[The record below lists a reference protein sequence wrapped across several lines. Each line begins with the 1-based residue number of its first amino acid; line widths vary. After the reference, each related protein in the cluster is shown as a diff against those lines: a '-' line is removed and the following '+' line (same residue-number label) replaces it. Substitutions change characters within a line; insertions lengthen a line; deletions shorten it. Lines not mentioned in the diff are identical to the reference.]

1 MVLKNFYLDG
11 STTPT
16 EVDIPDAL
24 ASNDQLSREW
34 VEYQYLPFVDSGLAA
49 AEQDPDHPLAFLPDW
64 AARGAYRLAQSA
76 NVVQTQLGM
85 DAETNAQDIQDYQ
98 KYLEKVPYDRPVLD
112 ALIDMSE
119 ADSIG
124 EFWDAAAT
132 GDGLRAIGNVVG
144 ESITQ
149 YLPVIAAT
157 IAAIPLTAGQSMT
170 AGSVILG
177 SISGL
182 GSMGIEYGAAALGA
196 MNDYLQEQGTN
207 ARDDKAVAAV
217 LGNEEKMAEF
227 TEFALKRGIPI
238 GVIDGLSM
246 GFAGKLT
253 ASLRKARKSA
263 EEAVEISKTT
273 TPTGTTVTE
282 IGPKVPTKTPER
294 AALGFEALAMQPALG
309 GLGEAVAQQVS
320 GEGFKLGEVALETI
334 AELPGGTAEIG
345 IGLALERRRERKEAE
360 LEKLKKDNAIF
371 VERKAEMLRQ
381 RKGKEEVSMVEADLV
396 QEGINPETGRPD
408 AEQYESVAFNFR
420 GKPVKEGEEAFN
432 RDSIKFWFNGEI
444 KQPKSKNLVIDYFVR
459 KGYMEKVKGRN
470 KYVWTKAAERRANEL
485 NKGFKGIPV
494 EETTPSGFKGTD
506 VDEATPS
513 DFKGTED
520 LEATVEEAVVEEVA
534 PTVEAEPAVTD
545 TTDID
550 AQLRDIQN
558 RELRVRNRLNRLAQ
572 GEVTIE
578 NEEAIIELE
587 SVLADIITEREQAQ
601 SRKAEVEATTTTEE
615 LPSELV
621 EAFNVAEDKEARVSD
636 LPGGGAYGIP
646 DYTPE
651 NKRSS
656 GLKGA
661 ATKARNKFNNI
672 LRRLYPDIDSQQQ
685 INILTQLQDM
695 RSRSFTPTGEAIPTV
710 KVDDK
715 IRVSERA
722 NDGSVLA
729 YTYKG
734 YTIERPDW
742 SAEGLRN
749 FWRLIPPG
757 ENRASD
763 VARTRGEL
771 VDLVDTLETSKT
783 EATPTPTPEVTP
795 TVQPVSPEF
804 RSAEQIDEVTPDF
817 RSAEQIDEVTTV
829 TEADIE
835 SSEEIDFQT
844 APTPDAL
851 PEEDVIDNS
860 SPLNLELITANLTD
874 ETRDFIEEVTPFKLR
889 RQGADRDAI
898 RDAYEANIELIRT
911 AQIHAITKERM
922 PLSQEE
928 TDYLQKAFEAE
939 SQLID
944 NIINNNIIA
953 TNDEQ
958 RNQIKEQNRIEIEK
972 LSGEQLAGEL
982 FSTAYKLWHTTRVAE
997 KFRSYRNYARSIIA
1011 RREARE
1017 RYNNIGM
1024 VLAAPL
1030 YENTSLEESK
1040 ELGRMAAVLDAL
1052 YGANP
1057 EQSILNKNNT
1067 TIGDTIT
1074 LTIPLEP
1081 PTPPTKE
1088 GEEEAQPIMSKERYN
1103 SLLKELGVKA
1113 GQTYT
1118 LNAKLTEKFKTSQ
1131 AAFKKMF
1138 DVNMV
1143 SFMNFMLQA
1152 TPLHEGIQRRYDDE
1166 VIPLKEKVFQSVQQ
1180 YIADINKLLPDDQKI
1195 PKKTVDG
1202 LRNVRQDTAFTNGAK
1217 DETTTTLQNIMN
1229 RIPKDD
1235 ENAKGIVDTLRNQI
1249 QILKLVNDQ
1258 QKVLIDH
1265 PYYLPRLRYGDFYF
1279 TVREKE
1285 TGEVIGYYTETPSTT
1300 RLNNKSKKKS
1310 LNKIREN
1317 VKEIYPS
1324 NKFEVGPILNRNA
1337 DDARAG
1343 IDSNTLAKVKKL
1355 ASTVGWKPYNKNTPE
1370 GQMFKDID
1378 NVIVEQGFGRF
1389 LAQRDQNVISGYYTE
1404 DNRDH
1409 YLPIVLSNYIR
1420 SAADTASNL
1429 DYIRPITRSIEI
1441 LREGIKDEN
1450 NNVLVKAQETLANH
1464 AQQTEDYIK
1473 SPNEPGALFKTFAF
1487 HYALGLNFSSAF
1499 VNLSQSFV
1507 TSLPVLGMIIKD
1519 GKASVEI
1526 PRALKDAT
1534 KLFKVPVG
1542 EDVNRLST
1550 YGFDFSD
1557 PTPPKFL
1564 TRNEWNM
1571 LRKMYKEGTIQA
1583 IVNLD
1588 LGAKL
1593 QQDLGSTVE
1602 GRVSDKTSNFL
1613 AKASEASSF
1622 MFGSVEQI
1630 NRIAVALATY
1640 RLANRSQV
1648 NLDRFR
1654 KFSEST
1660 LFSEEEMTPETAA
1673 RMMVYKTQFL
1683 IGKENRP
1690 ELFRGPLM
1698 NVATQ
1703 FLSFVQQYIGM
1714 YANVLNMW
1722 FGANQDAETRRM
1734 GSVLLGSLM
1743 LSMWSFAGV
1752 MGWPYL
1758 ENLRQLLRVASKQLA
1773 GYEFDLEYGMK
1784 EAMNSYLNP
1793 YFTDWLLHG
1802 PFSRITGIDVRRRI
1816 GVGEPIPF
1824 NLMQGNLMA
1833 ATGPAGGLVIDALGR
1848 VSEAIKLGDPAM
1860 AITSVLPLGPRAF
1873 LSAGRGAMT
1882 DTPVRTTQGKVLM
1895 PGEDLNVVDRLK
1907 QGLGFTPMK
1916 VAEARQDKNVLRYLT
1931 NRARP
1936 LQDYYMNQLAE
1947 KIAERRREK
1956 SASVRRELHQ
1966 ELNEIRKEIQ
1976 EINKEAIAEGR
1987 RDKII
1992 RVTPRA
1998 LRERV
2003 RVILGGQVESLTR
2016 AARKRLGG
2024 IQRARETLEE
2034 YTPPTTDILDSI
2046 LGD

>member
-1 MVLKNFYLDG
+1 MAIVNYFIDN
-11 STTPT
+11 SEVATPI
-16 EVDIPDAL
+16 DIPDGL
-24 ASNDQLSREW
+24 TSHEQDIW
-34 VEYQYLPFVDSGLAA
+34 VDRFYLPYHDAGLAA

-76 NVVQTQLGM
+76 NIVQTQIGM
-85 DAETNAQDIQDYQ
+85 DEETNAKDIQDYQ
-98 KYLEKVPYDRPVLD
+98 RHLEKVPYDKPVLD
-112 ALIDMSE
+112 ALLKMSD

-124 EFWDAAAT
+124 EFWDTAST
-132 GDGLRAIGNVVG
+132 WDGLRAIGNVVG

-149 YLPVIAAT
+149 YLPVIAAS
-157 IAAIPLTAGQSMT
+157 IAAIPLTAGQSAT
-170 AGSVILG
+170 AGAVILG

-182 GSMGIEYGAAALGA
+182 GSMGIEYGAASLEA
-196 MNDYLQEQGTN
+196 MNDYLNEKGTN

-217 LGNEEKMAEF
+217 LGNEEEMAKF
-227 TEFALKRGIPI
+227 SEFALKRGIPI

-263 EEAVEISKTT
+263 EKATKITKTE
-273 TPTGTTVTE
+273 TPTGTTTTE

-294 AALGFEALAMQPALG
+294 VALGFEALAMQPALG

-320 GEGFKLGEVALETI
+320 GQEFKLGEVALETI

-345 IGLALERRRERKEAE
+345 IGLALEGRRERKEAE
-360 LEKLKKDNAIF
+360 LEKLKEDNRIF
-371 VERKAEMLRQ
+371 EERKAEMLRQ
-381 RKGKEEVSMVEADLV
+381 RKGKEEISMVEADLE

-408 AEQYESVAFNFR
+408 SEQYESVAFNFR
-420 GKPVKEGEEAFN
+420 DEPVKAGEEAFN

-444 KQPKSKNLVIDYFVR
+444 RQPKSKNLIVEYFVR
-459 KGYMEKVKGRN
+459 KGYIEKVKGTN
-470 KYVWTKAAERRANEL
+470 QYVWTKAGEVRANEL
-485 NKGFKGIPV
+485 NKGFKGTPVEEATPSEFKGTEVEEVTPSEFKGEVV
-494 EETTPSGFKGTD
+494 EETTPTPEVETTLPDEIVSRL
-506 VDEATPS
+506 DEALGPRPVINN
-513 DFKGTED
+513 KVTELIEIIRTNFGED
-520 LEATVEEAVVEEVA
+520 VASQAENYTQQKMEAA
-534 PTVEAEPAVTD
+534 
-545 TTDID
+545 
-550 AQLRDIQN
+550 
-558 RELRVRNRLNRLAQ
+558 LAQ
-572 GEVTIE
+572 R
-578 NEEAIIELE
+578 
-587 SVLADIITEREQAQ
+587 SPSQA
-601 SRKAEVEATTTTEE
+601 T
-615 LPSELV
+615 P
-621 EAFNVAEDKEARVSD
+621 
-636 LPGGGAYGIP
+636 
-646 DYTPE
+646 TPE
-651 NKRSS
+651 
-656 GLKGA
+656 
-661 ATKARNKFNNI
+661 
-672 LRRLYPDIDSQQQ
+672 
-685 INILTQLQDM
+685 
-695 RSRSFTPTGEAIPTV
+695 
-710 KVDDK
+710 VDDK
-715 IRVSERA
+715 VRVSARRD
-722 NDGSVLA
+722 DGSVME

-734 YTIERPDW
+734 YTIEKNP
-742 SAEGLRN
+742 EGPKDAPWQLTA
-749 FWRLIPPG
+749 PG
-757 ENRASD
+757 ELNPSD

-771 VDLVDTLETSKT
+771 IEVVDTYEASKT
-783 EATPTPTPEVTP
+783 EATPTPTPE
-795 TVQPVSPEF
+795 
-804 RSAEQIDEVTPDF
+804 A
-817 RSAEQIDEVTTV
+817 TV
-829 TEADIE
+829 TEELDITGLPTQPE
-835 SSEEIDFQT
+835 TTLEEAQASLEGLDLEVF
-844 APTPDAL
+844 PTPDAL
-851 PEEDVIDNS
+851 PQENIEQL
-860 SPLNLELITANLTD
+860 PLDLALEAITTNLTD
-874 ETRDFIEEVTPFKLR
+874 ETRNFIEEVTPFKLR

-922 PLSQEE
+922 PLSEEE
-928 TDYLQKAFEAE
+928 TDYLQKAFAAE

-953 TNDEQ
+953 TNDKQ
-958 RNQIKEQNRIEIEK
+958 RDQIKEQNREQIEK
-972 LSGEQLAGEL
+972 LSGEQIAGEV

-1024 VLAAPL
+1024 VIAAPL

-1057 EQSILNKNNT
+1057 EQSILNKSNT
-1067 TIGDTIT
+1067 TIGDTIK

-1113 GQTYT
+1113 GETYT

-1131 AAFKKMF
+1131 EAFKKMF

-1152 TPLHEGIQRRYDDE
+1152 TPLHEGIQRRYDDS
-1166 VIPLKEKVFQSVQQ
+1166 VITLKEKVFQSVQQ
-1180 YIADINKLLPDDQKI
+1180 YVEDINKLLPDDQKI

-1217 DETTTTLQNIMN
+1217 DETTTTLQNIME
-1229 RIPKDD
+1229 RIPEDD
-1235 ENAKGIVDTLRNQI
+1235 ENAKGIVETLRNQI
-1249 QILKLVNDQ
+1249 QVLKLVNDQ
-1258 QKVLIDH
+1258 QKVLIEH
-1265 PYYLPRLRYGDFYF
+1265 PYYLPRLRYGDFFF
-1279 TVREKE
+1279 TVRERE
-1285 TGEVIGYYTETPSTT
+1285 TGEVVGYYTETPSTT
-1300 RLNNKSKKKS
+1300 RLNNKLKKKS
-1310 LNKIREN
+1310 LNKIREE
-1317 VKEIYPS
+1317 VKKLYPS
-1324 NKFEVGPILNRNA
+1324 NKFIVSEINSRNA
-1337 DDARAG
+1337 DDARSG
-1343 IDSNTLAKVKKL
+1343 IDGNTLEKIKKL
-1355 ASTVGWKPYNKNTPE
+1355 AQTVGWKPYDKDKPE

-1378 NVIVEQGFGRF
+1378 NLIVEKGFGRF
-1389 LAQRDQNVISGYYTE
+1389 LAQRDQNVISGYYTQ

-1429 DYIRPITRSIEI
+1429 DYIRPINSTIEI
-1441 LREGIKDEN
+1441 LENGIKDEN
-1450 NNVLVKAQETLANH
+1450 KNVLVEPQPRLARH
-1464 AQQTEDYIK
+1464 ARATEAYIK

-1487 HYALGLNFSSAF
+1487 HYALGLNFYSAF

-1507 TSLPVLGMIIKD
+1507 TSLPMLGMIIKN

-1526 PRALKDAT
+1526 PRALKDAM
-1534 KLFKVPVG
+1534 KLFKLPVG
-1542 EDVNRLST
+1542 KDINRLST

-1564 TRNEWNM
+1564 SRGEWNM
-1571 LRKMYKEGTIQA
+1571 LRKMYEEGTIQA

-1602 GRVSDKTSNFL
+1602 GKVSDKTSNFL

-1660 LFSEEEMTPETAA
+1660 LFSEEEMTPEVAA

-1703 FLSFVQQYIGM
+1703 FLSFVQQYIGL
-1714 YANVLNMW
+1714 YANVLNMML
-1722 FGANQDAETRRM
+1722 GPNQDAQTKRM

-1743 LSMWSFAGV
+1743 LSMWAFAGA

-1758 ENLRQLLRVASKQLA
+1758 ENLRQLLRVGSKQLA
-1773 GYEFDLEYGMK
+1773 GYEFDLEYGLK

-1793 YFTDWLLHG
+1793 YVTDTILHG
-1802 PFSRITGIDVRRRI
+1802 PFSKLTGMDVRRRI

-1833 ATGPAGGLVIDALGR
+1833 ATGPAGGLVFDSLAR
-1848 VSEAIKLGDPAM
+1848 VAQGIKLGDPAM

-1873 LSAGRGAMT
+1873 LSAGRGAMS

-1895 PGEDLNVVDRLK
+1895 PGEDLNWTDRVK

-1916 VAEARQDKNVLRYLT
+1916 VSEARQDKNVLRYLT

-1936 LQDYYMNQLAE
+1936 LQDYYLNQMAE
-1947 KIAERRREK
+1947 KIAERRRES
-1956 SASVRRELHQ
+1956 SASLRRELHQ

-1976 EINKEAIAEGR
+1976 EINKEAIAAGR
-1987 RDKII
+1987 RDEII

-1998 LRERV
+1998 LRDRV
-2003 RVILGGQVESLTR
+2003 KVILGGQVESLTR

-2024 IQRARETLEE
+2024 IQRGRETLEE
-2034 YTPPTTDILDSI
+2034 YTPRTTNIWDS
-2046 LGD
+2046 LVGD